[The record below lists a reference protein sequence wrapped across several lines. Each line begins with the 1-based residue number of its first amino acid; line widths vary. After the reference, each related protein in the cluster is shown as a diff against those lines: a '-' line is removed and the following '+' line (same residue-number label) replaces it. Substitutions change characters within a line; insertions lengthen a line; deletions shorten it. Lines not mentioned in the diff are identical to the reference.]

1 MRGIRGLGVAAGIA
15 TTLLGASARA
25 ETGYPVRPIHV
36 VVPYPAGGIV
46 DIVARAITEQIGRD
60 WKQAIIVDANG
71 FLKLSG
77 FAGLI
82 YRSVGIPKTL

>member
-1 MRGIRGLGVAAGIA
+1 VGLM
-15 TTLLGASARA
+15 
-25 ETGYPVRPIHV
+25 
-36 VVPYPAGGIV
+36 
-46 DIVARAITEQIGRD
+46 
-60 WKQAIIVDANG
+60 KQAIIVDANG